1 MFKRFFSLESLNS
14 PKISVWLLEN
24 ADRVQKIPRWLC
36 YFLFLHVL
44 GLASFAQAAQLDVT
58 VLDSQNKIVPDTVV
72 YLEANFL
79 PSSPRK
85 KTIPNDIAQKD
96 KKFMPIVT
104 VVQTGSSISF
114 PNNDTVRHHVYSF
127 SPTKQFELKLY
138 AGTPSAPVLFDKP
151 GTVVLGCNI
160 HDSMVAYIHIVDTP
174 IFGITN
180 SEGKVSFADLQPGSY
195 VIKSWHYQTPNEP
208 ASKPYTLQIKD
219 RQQHSI
225 NLVFKLKTLID
236 PTKLTPY

>member
-1 MFKRFFSLESLNS
+1 MLKQFFSLARLNNS
-14 PKISVWLLEN
+14 STSMWLREN
-24 ADRVQKIPRWLC
+24 ALHVQKIPRYLC
-36 YFLFLHVL
+36 YFLCLPAL
-44 GLASFAQAAQLDVT
+44 GLASFVHAAQLDVT
-58 VLDSQNKIVPDTVV
+58 VHDNQNKAVADTVV
-72 YLEANFL
+72 YLEANFT
-79 PSSPRK
+79 PSIPRK
-85 KTIPNDIAQKD
+85 KAVPNDIAQKD
-96 KKFMPIVT
+96 RKFMPLVS
-104 VVQTGSSISF
+104 VVQTGSFISF

-138 AGTPSAPVLFDKP
+138 AGTPSTPVLFDKP

-208 ASKPYTLQIKD
+208 ASKPATLQIKD
-219 RQQHSI
+219 HQQHSI

>member
-1 MFKRFFSLESLNS
+1 MFKRIFSLESLNKAKVFAGFLS
-14 PKISVWLLEN
+14 N
-24 ADRVQKIPRWLC
+24 ARHLKKLPCRLS
-36 YFLFLHVL
+36 YFLCIPAFC
-44 GLASFAQAAQLDVT
+44 LASSIQAAQLDVT
-58 VLDSQNKIVPDTVV
+58 VLDNQNKVVPDTVV
-72 YLEANFL
+72 YLEATFTL
-79 PSSPRK
+79 TIPRK

-96 KKFMPIVT
+96 KKFMPLVSVI
-104 VVQTGSSISF
+104 QTGSSISF

-127 SPTKQFELKLY
+127 SPTKPFELKLY

-195 VIKSWHYQTPNEP
+195 VLKSWHYQTPNEP

-219 RQQHSI
+219 RQQHNI

-236 PTKLTPY
+236 PAKLNPY

>member
-1 MFKRFFSLESLNS
+1 MVKRIFANILNNARHIKKLPYRLTYFFC
-14 PKISVWLLEN
+14 LLPLYMTTS
-24 ADRVQKIPRWLC
+24 I
-36 YFLFLHVL
+36 
-44 GLASFAQAAQLDVT
+44 QAAQLEVT
-58 VLDSQNKIVPDTVV
+58 VFDNQHKVVPDAVV
-72 YLEANFL
+72 YLEANFAL
-79 PSSPRK
+79 SSSRK

-96 KKFMPIVT
+96 KKFMPIVS
-104 VVQTGSSISF
+104 VIQTGSSISF

-160 HDSMVAYIHIVDTP
+160 HDSMVAYIHVVDTP

-195 VIKSWHYQTPNEP
+195 VIKSWHYQTPNEA
-208 ASKPYTLQIKD
+208 ASKPTTLQIKD
-219 RQQHSI
+219 HQQHNI

-236 PTKLTPY
+236 PAKLTPY

>member
-1 MFKRFFSLESLNS
+1 MLKRIFSLESLSS
-14 PKISVWLLEN
+14 PKTSVWLLKN
-24 ADRVQKIPRWLC
+24 ATRLQIIPRRLC
-36 YFLFLHVL
+36 YFVCLPVL
-44 GLASFAQAAQLDVT
+44 GLASFAQAGQLDISVF
-58 VLDSQNKIVPDTVV
+58 DSQNKIVADTVV

-85 KTIPNDIAQKD
+85 KVIPNDIAQKD
-96 KKFMPIVT
+96 KKFMPLVS

-195 VIKSWHYQTPNEP
+195 VIKSWHYQTPNEL
-208 ASKPYTLQIKD
+208 ASKPHTIQIKD
-219 RQQHSI
+219 RQQHNI

-236 PTKLTPY
+236 PAKLSLY